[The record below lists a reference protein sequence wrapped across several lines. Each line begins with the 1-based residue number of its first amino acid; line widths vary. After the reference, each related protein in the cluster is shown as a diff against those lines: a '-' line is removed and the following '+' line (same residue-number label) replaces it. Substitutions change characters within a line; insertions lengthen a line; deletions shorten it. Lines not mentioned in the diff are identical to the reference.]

1 MYTLRRPCVASCYAP
16 HVIHLCMSVCLQST
30 QSASTQ
36 SDKVAMEYVCCKQ
49 AKRGKKSK
57 AEAAVPAATATSSSQ
72 VSSGK
77 DTGLALF
84 HALGKILYNKRPDA
98 AEGSADA
105 DSVAGAG
112 AEDCLLPVSS
122 SALQMPSSRN
132 KPCEVADRLDMLT
145 GWQHVCICHVW
156 CASSQALRFFL

>member
-1 MYTLRRPCVASCYAP
+1 
-16 HVIHLCMSVCLQST
+16 MSVCLQSI
-30 QSASTQ
+30 QSASRQ
-36 SDKVAMEYVCCKQ
+36 GDRVSMEHVRCKQ

-57 AEAAVPAATATSSSQ
+57 AEAAVPATTASNSSQ

-105 DSVAGAG
+105 DSMAGAG
-112 AEDCLLPVSS
+112 VEECRLPVSS
-122 SALQMPSSRN
+122 AALQMPSSRN
-132 KPCEVADRLDMLT
+132 KPCEVADRLGMST
-145 GWQHVCICHVW
+145 GWQHVCICHVFTCHVFPCHVCICHVCSCHVCMCHVW
-156 CASSQALRFFL
+156 CTSSQPL

>member
-1 MYTLRRPCVASCYAP
+1 
-16 HVIHLCMSVCLQST
+16 MSVSLQSI

-36 SDKVAMEYVCCKQ
+36 SNKVAMEYVRCKQ

-57 AEAAVPAATATSSSQ
+57 AEAAVPAATATSSGK
-72 VSSGK
+72 VSFGK

-112 AEDCLLPVSS
+112 VEDCLLPVSS
-122 SALQMPSSRN
+122 AALQMPSSRN
-132 KPCEVADRLDMLT
+132 KPCEVADRLAMST
-145 GWQHVCICHVW
+145 GWQHICICHVW
-156 CASSQALRFFL
+156 CAPPQGL

>member
-1 MYTLRRPCVASCYAP
+1 
-16 HVIHLCMSVCLQST
+16 MSVSLQSI
-30 QSASTQ
+30 QPASTQ
-36 SDKVAMEYVCCKQ
+36 SNKVAMEYVRCKQ

-57 AEAAVPAATATSSSQ
+57 AEAAVPAATATSSGK
-72 VSSGK
+72 VSFGK

-112 AEDCLLPVSS
+112 VEDCLLPVSS
-122 SALQMPSSRN
+122 AALQMPSSRN
-132 KPCEVADRLDMLT
+132 KPCEVADRLAMST
-145 GWQHVCICHVW
+145 GWQHICICHVW
-156 CASSQALRFFL
+156 CAPPQGL

>member
-1 MYTLRRPCVASCYAP
+1 
-16 HVIHLCMSVCLQST
+16 MSVSLQSI

-36 SDKVAMEYVCCKQ
+36 SNKVAMEYVRCKQ

-57 AEAAVPAATATSSSQ
+57 AEAAVAAATATSSSK
-72 VSSGK
+72 VSFGK

-112 AEDCLLPVSS
+112 VEDCLLPVSS
-122 SALQMPSSRN
+122 AALQMPSSRN
-132 KPCEVADRLDMLT
+132 KPCEVADRLAMST
-145 GWQHVCICHVW
+145 GWQHICICHVW
-156 CASSQALRFFL
+156 CAPPQGL